1 MAVTP
6 TTFREHFP
14 EFANVL
20 SYPDPQVQ
28 LWITVA
34 EKLLPESRWSDL
46 LDNGVELFTAHHLA
60 IGKRDQD
67 VAAMGG
73 TPGAINGP
81 QTSKAVDKVSASY
94 DTGAVTYEGAGFWNS
109 TMYGIRFWQLA
120 KMVGAGGIQL

>member
-6 TTFREHFP
+6 ATFRQHFP
-14 EFANVL
+14 EFASVV

-28 LWITVA
+28 FWIDVA
-34 EKLLPESRWSDL
+34 GKLLPADRWADL
-46 LDNGVELFTAHHLA
+46 IDDGTELFTAHHLA

-67 VAAMGG
+67 AAAIGG

-94 DTGAVTYEGAGFWNS
+94 DTGAVTYEGAGFWNA
-109 TMYGIRFWQLA
+109 TMYGIGFWRLA
-120 KMVGAGGIQL
+120 RMIGAGGIQL